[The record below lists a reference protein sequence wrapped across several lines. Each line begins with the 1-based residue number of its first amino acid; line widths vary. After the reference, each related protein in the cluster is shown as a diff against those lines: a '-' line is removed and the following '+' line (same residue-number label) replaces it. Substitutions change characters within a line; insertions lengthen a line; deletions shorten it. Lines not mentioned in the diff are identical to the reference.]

1 MDQPPGAGRLSE
13 VHFVRHGA
21 GGSAHRDLAL
31 SYTGPSP
38 TGDHPK
44 WWWSFRFSP
53 KAINQVPS
61 KKDKPT
67 AREVEGGLGKNPR
80 PSFGNIWVA
89 LLWGKRSIT
98 FWKSNWG

>member
-61 KKDKPT
+61 KKDTPT
-67 AREVEGGLGKNPR
+67 AREVEGGLGKNPP
-80 PSFGNIWVA
+80 PSFDFLSEYLGCAFVGQEVDH
-89 LLWGKRSIT
+89 LLEV
-98 FWKSNWG
+98 